1 MKPERQ
7 GEGVWGSWI
16 EPPWQK
22 YKNQSYGRFEVHF
35 IQRQG
40 GSPTDVGKPVFGSK
54 WLQPCLRRGWA
65 QSWLDMCHLHVS
77 VGLGK
82 SKCRQSRNSED
93 ISGSLLIMAHSQ
105 RSQHQSGLSKT
116 PEAGRIASWK
126 CLGLWLLKRN
136 WRFLMCTGTFLS
148 EAHGVVSFS
157 KDSNSHSIPDTST
170 SWPSALHSD
179 LPTWGILQER
189 SRGANLSI
197 VNQAHQTSVFTGGF
211 KYCQVFKHSH
221 LVPLPGILV

>member
-1 MKPERQ
+1 MEDLRSISSRDKVVHQ
-7 GEGVWGSWI
+7 LMWASLCLGASGSNHASGEAGHKAGLTCVTCMCLWGW
-16 EPPWQK
+16 EGAK
-22 YKNQSYGRFEVHF
+22 
-35 IQRQG
+35 
-40 GSPTDVGKPVFGSK
+40 
-54 WLQPCLRRGWA
+54 
-65 QSWLDMCHLHVS
+65 
-77 VGLGK
+77 GK

-93 ISGSLLIMAHSQ
+93 IFSGSLLIMAHSQ

-148 EAHGVVSFS
+148 EAHGVASFS

-189 SRGANLSI
+189 SRAANLSI